1 MNLRGMSHGGKRHA
15 RDPKNYKK
23 EYIDIYEVKKGDTF
37 QSIAVSQ
44 LNDVKKDRD
53 IAVLNGKKVDQKLDE
68 GELLKIV
75 KEGVFKRRKVLKLT
89 PEKL

>member
-1 MNLRGMSHGGKRHA
+1 MLE
-15 RDPKNYKK
+15 NYKK
-23 EYIDIYEVKKGDTF
+23 EYIDIYKVKKGDTF

-75 KEGVFKRRKVLKLT
+75 KEGFFKRRKVLKLT